1 MSKITTHILDVAH
14 GHPAAGVEIRLYAQ
28 TADSWQELNRAK
40 TNADGRAGH
49 WTAPPGIYKLRFETG
64 SYYKRIE
71 AHTFYPFVEVHFE
84 IATAE
89 HYHVP
94 LLLSPWGYSTYRGS

>member
-14 GHPAAGVEIRLYAQ
+14 GHPAAGVEIVLYAQ
-28 TADSWQELNRAK
+28 TGDDWQELNRAK
-40 TNADGRAGH
+40 TNNDGRAGH
-49 WTAPPGIYKLRFETG
+49 WTTPPGIYKLRFETKP
-64 SYYKRIE
+64 YFQRIE

-84 IATAE
+84 IAIAE